1 MRLAGYERCGE
12 GGQAGYGA
20 AWGQQHV
27 TTPSLRQK
35 TEAKSTTERDQNHGA
50 DHDDQPIGGIYA

>member
-1 MRLAGYERCGE
+1 MSAAARAGKR
-12 GGQAGYGA
+12 GYGA

-27 TTPSLRQK
+27 TTPPLRQK